1 MRSRLKPIAF
11 CGDSLD
17 ELRAFPEAARQE
29 AGFQLYRVQ
38 RGLDPTD
45 WKPMATIG
53 RGAREIRIR
62 DGGGAYRVIYVATFA
77 EAVYVLHAFQK
88 KTQRTAKRDVDLAAS
103 RLRELM
109 RRAR

>member
-1 MRSRLKPIAF
+1 MPSRLKPIAF
-11 CGDSLD
+11 CGDSLN
-17 ELRAFPEAARQE
+17 ELRAFPEGARQE

-38 RGLDPTD
+38 RGLDPAD

-53 RGAREIRIR
+53 RGVREIRIR
-62 DGGGAYRVIYVATFA
+62 DEAGAYRVIYIATFT

-88 KTQRTAKRDVDLAAS
+88 KTQRTAKRDGDLAAS
-103 RLRELM
+103 RLRDLA